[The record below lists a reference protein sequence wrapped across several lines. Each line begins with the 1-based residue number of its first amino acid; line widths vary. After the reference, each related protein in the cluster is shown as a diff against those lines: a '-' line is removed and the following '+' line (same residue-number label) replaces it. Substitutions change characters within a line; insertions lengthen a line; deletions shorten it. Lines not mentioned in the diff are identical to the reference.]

1 MIYLTETILVLI
13 PTVAFVGFAVSLFMY
28 FYAKRKNKRVP
39 GSYSERQMRNKGYI
53 LGVFSVIAGAML
65 LAIVALVILLYT
77 AVAFM

>member
-13 PTVAFVGFAVSLFMY
+13 PMVAFVGFLVSLFMY
-28 FYAKRKNKRVP
+28 LYAKRKNKRSP
-39 GSYSERQMRNKGYI
+39 GSYSERQMRYKGYI

-65 LAIVALVILLYT
+65 IAIVALVILLYT

>member
-13 PTVAFVGFAVSLFMY
+13 PTVAFVGFLVSLFMY
-28 FYAKRKNKRVP
+28 LYAKRKNKRAP
-39 GSYSERQMRNKGYI
+39 GSYSERQMRYKGYM

-65 LAIVALVILLYT
+65 IAIIALVILLYT

>member
-13 PTVAFVGFAVSLFMY
+13 PTVAFVGFWVSLFMY
-28 FYAKRKNKRVP
+28 LYAKRKNKRAP
-39 GSYSERQMRNKGYI
+39 GSYSERQMRYKGYI

-65 LAIVALVILLYT
+65 IAIVALVILLYT

>member
-1 MIYLTETILVLI
+1 MIYLTETILILI

-28 FYAKRKNKRVP
+28 LYAKRKNKRAP

-53 LGVFSVIAGAML
+53 LGVLSVIAAAML
-65 LAIVALVILLYT
+65 LAIIALVILLCT

>member
-13 PTVAFVGFAVSLFMY
+13 PMVAFVGFLVSLFMY
-28 FYAKRKNKRVP
+28 LYAKRKNKRAP
-39 GSYSERQMRNKGYI
+39 GSYSERQMRYKGYM

-65 LAIVALVILLYT
+65 IAIVALVILLYT

>member
-13 PTVAFVGFAVSLFMY
+13 PTVAFVGFLVSLFMY
-28 FYAKRKNKRVP
+28 LYAKRKNKRAP
-39 GSYSERQMRNKGYI
+39 GSYSERQMRYKGYI

-65 LAIVALVILLYT
+65 IAIVTLVILLYT

>member
-13 PTVAFVGFAVSLFMY
+13 PTMAFVGFLVSLFMY
-28 FYAKRKNKRVP
+28 LYAKRKNKRAP
-39 GSYSERQMRNKGYI
+39 GSYSERQMRYKGYI

-65 LAIVALVILLYT
+65 IAIVALVILLYT

>member
-13 PTVAFVGFAVSLFMY
+13 PTVAFVGFLVSLFMY
-28 FYAKRKNKRVP
+28 LYARRKNKRVP

-65 LAIVALVILLYT
+65 IAIVALVILLYT

>member
-13 PTVAFVGFAVSLFMY
+13 PTVAFVGFLVSLFMY
-28 FYAKRKNKRVP
+28 LYAKRKNKRVP
-39 GSYSERQMRNKGYI
+39 GSYSERQMRYKGYI

-65 LAIVALVILLYT
+65 IAIVALVILLYT

>member
-13 PTVAFVGFAVSLFMY
+13 PMVAFVGFLVSLFMY
-28 FYAKRKNKRVP
+28 LYAKRKNKRAP
-39 GSYSERQMRNKGYI
+39 GSYSERQMRYKGYI

-65 LAIVALVILLYT
+65 IAIVALVILLYT

>member
-13 PTVAFVGFAVSLFMY
+13 PTVAFVGFLVSLFMY
-28 FYAKRKNKRVP
+28 LYAKRKNKRAP
-39 GSYSERQMRNKGYI
+39 GSYSERQMRYKGYM

-65 LAIVALVILLYT
+65 IAIAALVILLYT

>member
-13 PTVAFVGFAVSLFMY
+13 PTVAFVGFLVSLFMY
-28 FYAKRKNKRVP
+28 LYAKRKNKRAP
-39 GSYSERQMRNKGYI
+39 GSYSERQMRYKGYI

-65 LAIVALVILLYT
+65 IAIAALVILLYT

>member
-13 PTVAFVGFAVSLFMY
+13 PTVAFVGFLVSLFMY
-28 FYAKRKNKRVP
+28 LYAKKKNKRVP

-53 LGVFSVIAGAML
+53 LGVFSVIAAAML
-65 LAIVALVILLYT
+65 LAIIALVILLYT

>member
-1 MIYLTETILVLI
+1 MIYLTETILLLI
-13 PTVAFVGFAVSLFMY
+13 PTGALVGFFVSLFMY
-28 FYAKRKNKRVP
+28 LYAKRKNKRVP

-65 LAIVALVILLYT
+65 IAIIALVILLYT

>member
-13 PTVAFVGFAVSLFMY
+13 PTVEFVGFLVSLFMY
-28 FYAKRKNKRVP
+28 LYAKRKNKRAP
-39 GSYSERQMRNKGYI
+39 GSYSERQMRYKGYI

-65 LAIVALVILLYT
+65 IAIIALVILLYT

>member
-13 PTVAFVGFAVSLFMY
+13 PTVAFVGFLVSLFMY
-28 FYAKRKNKRVP
+28 LYAKRKNKLAP
-39 GSYSERQMRNKGYI
+39 GSYSERQMRYKGYM

-65 LAIVALVILLYT
+65 IAIIALVILLYT

>member
-13 PTVAFVGFAVSLFMY
+13 PTVAFVGFLVSLFMY
-28 FYAKRKNKRVP
+28 LYAKRKKKRAP
-39 GSYSERQMRNKGYI
+39 GSYSERQMRYRGYM

-65 LAIVALVILLYT
+65 IAIVALVILLYT

>member
-13 PTVAFVGFAVSLFMY
+13 PTVAFVGFLVSLFMY
-28 FYAKRKNKRVP
+28 LYAKRKNKHAP
-39 GSYSERQMRNKGYI
+39 GSYSERQMRYKGYM

-65 LAIVALVILLYT
+65 IAIVALVILLYT

>member
-1 MIYLTETILVLI
+1 MIYLTETILLLI
-13 PTVAFVGFAVSLFMY
+13 PTGALAGFFVSLFMY
-28 FYAKRKNKRVP
+28 LYAKRKNKRVP

-65 LAIVALVILLYT
+65 IAIVALVILLYT

>member
-1 MIYLTETILVLI
+1 MIYLTETILLLI
-13 PTVAFVGFAVSLFMY
+13 PTGALVGFFVSLFMY
-28 FYAKRKNKRVP
+28 LYAKRKNKRVP

-65 LAIVALVILLYT
+65 IAIVALVILLYT

>member
-13 PTVAFVGFAVSLFMY
+13 PTVAFVGFLVSLFMY
-28 FYAKRKNKRVP
+28 LYAKRKNKRAP
-39 GSYSERQMRNKGYI
+39 GSYSERQMRYKGYI

-65 LAIVALVILLYT
+65 IAIVALVILLYT